1 MDMKHHL
8 PPQSNN
14 HYTKTRA
21 GSPKT
26 EVVSNHSTLDSH
38 VAMPKLFLFSVGMDR
53 NFHGIPMVTMV
64 HLTMR
69 HSSAPFCSGR
79 GSRTAQKTDQDA
91 ALSDCYP
98 LLPGRKTWRKKW
110 HTTYLFLRIYV
121 KQRLICNKMNF
132 APRTS

>member
-1 MDMKHHL
+1 MKHHL
-8 PPQSNN
+8 PPQSNS

-38 VAMPKLFLFSVGMDR
+38 FAMFSLGMDR

-69 HSSAPFCSGR
+69 HSMAPFCSGR

-91 ALSDCYP
+91 ALSDCYL
-98 LLPGRKTWRKKW
+98 LLPGRKTWRKNGIL
-110 HTTYLFLRIYV
+110 HILFFGIYV
-121 KQRLICNKMNF
+121 KQRLICKKMNF
-132 APRTS
+132 TPRTS